1 MAPRFAACAILGT
14 AAWLAA
20 VLGLPSPAYPHKP
33 ITTTIHFKNEIA
45 QIFQRKCFQ
54 CHSENNLGVSLTSY
68 AQARPWARAIRE
80 EILERKMPPWTAVPG
95 YGHFSNDISLNARE
109 MEVILSWTDGGAPSG
124 VPKAEET
131 VPAVYVP
138 AAPVWDHGA
147 PDRVLKVG
155 AGHTVEAGSP
165 FEVERFVV
173 STGLLAPTRLRA
185 IALKQGDRR
194 VVRHAAF
201 YEAAAGPAAKASTS
215 KTRRS
220 TPENVPSLRGGR
232 WLGSW
237 TPWQTLAQLPHDTAY
252 RLPAGARIIVEVGYA
267 GGEETVTDTSEV
279 GLYLEKDAGAK
290 TARGIDAGRTA
301 DALEITAPQQTLA
314 ARSEGHRV
322 RTEIKVAT
330 PVSAVA
336 LWPTPSA
343 GARSIEITAT
353 TPEGVVIPLLWVK
366 DFRPEWRSSYV
377 LSSPVTLTRGTRVAM
392 TTYFDN
398 PSDQPTAARAQAWIT
413 TIR

>member
-20 VLGLPSPAYPHKP
+20 VLGAPSPAYPHKP
-33 ITTTIHFKNEIA
+33 ITTTIHFNNEIA

-80 EILERKMPPWTAVPG
+80 EILERTMPPWTAVRG

-109 MEVILSWTDGGAPSG
+109 MEIILSWTDGGAPSG

-138 AAPVWDHGA
+138 AAPVWDHGE
-147 PDRVLKVG
+147 PDRVLTIG
-155 AGHTVEAGSP
+155 AGHVVEAASP
-165 FEVERFVV
+165 FQVKRFAV
-173 STGLLAPTRLRA
+173 STGFPAPARVRA

-201 YEAAAGPAAKASTS
+201 YEAGAGSSLKANQSKKASTPDDIS
-215 KTRRS
+215 
-220 TPENVPSLRGGR
+220 SLSAGR

-237 TPWQTLAQLPHDTAY
+237 TPWQTAMQLPEDAAY
-252 RLPAGARIIVEVGYA
+252 RLGAGARIIVEIGYA
-267 GGEETVTDTSEV
+267 GGDETVTDASEI
-279 GLYLEKDAGAK
+279 GLYLEKDGGAK
-290 TARGIDAGRTA
+290 PAPRVATGRIA
-301 DALEITAPQQTLA
+301 DALEISAPAQTLA
-314 ARSEGHRV
+314 AGSQGHRV
-322 RTEIKVAT
+322 RTEMKIAT
-330 PVSAVA
+330 PVSALA
-336 LWPTPSA
+336 LWPTPSD

-377 LSSPVTLTRGTRVAM
+377 LSSPVALARGTRVAM

-398 PSDQPTAARAQAWIT
+398 PSDQQVVARAQAWIT
-413 TIR
+413 ITR